1 MITLGYQGE
10 VSLQELEDTAA
21 QSLDN
26 RHLTVQ
32 AGENVAAEGQSLK
45 ITLPGRETVTTD
57 QVSDLLQTLNQRW
70 PDSSFEQLSLSNVS
84 PAMGSAFLRKSLV
97 AVVFALLL
105 ILLYI
110 AFRFKKIGGFTGGM
124 MAVLALAN
132 DLMVVFGAFVL
143 LRAPLDGNF
152 IAALLTILGYSINDT
167 VVVYDGPPYPCY
179 HGHYGDRSGCDVHCS
194 GDLWPG
200 QHCNVCIP
208 ADAGYDQR
216 CVYFSVHFQ
225 LCLGRLE
232 RAQKARA
239 FV

>member
-1 MITLGYQGE
+1 M
-10 VSLQELEDTAA
+10 
-21 QSLDN
+21 
-26 RHLTVQ
+26 
-32 AGENVAAEGQSLK
+32 AAEGQSLDDPSG
-45 ITLPGRETVTTD
+45 TLRRDNG
-57 QVSDLLQTLNQRW
+57 SGLDLLQTLNQRW

-167 VVVYDGPPYPCY
+167 VVVYDRIRENRTLMDKKTSFAELVIIRWRSRPAVPLLPRSLRSIALAVMCIVAVN
-179 HGHYGDRSGCDVHCS
+179 YGLDSIVTFAFPLMLGM
-194 GDLWPG
+194 
-200 QHCNVCIP
+200 IE
-208 ADAGYDQR
+208 R

>member
-1 MITLGYQGE
+1 M
-10 VSLQELEDTAA
+10 
-21 QSLDN
+21 
-26 RHLTVQ
+26 
-32 AGENVAAEGQSLK
+32 AAEGQSLK

-152 IAALLTILGYSINDT
+152 IAALLTILATPSMIQWWCTT
-167 VVVYDGPPYPCY
+167 VFGRTAPSWIKRPLLQSWWIIRW
-179 HGHYGDRSGCDVHCS
+179 RSR
-194 GDLWPG
+194 
-200 QHCNVCIP
+200 P
-208 ADAGYDQR
+208 AVPLLPR
-216 CVYFSVHFQ
+216 S
-225 LCLGRLE
+225 LR
-232 RAQKARA
+232 
-239 FV
+239 